1 MRNFFSIS
9 LVIFLFFGCSTQTEK
24 IAKENKEVFASHQSE
39 FLVKGMMCERGCTSY
54 LDNKISK
61 FNGVVNCDIDF
72 TQEKLFVD
80 YDNDILSSDKI
91 ISLVRQLNEGQ
102 YSLELLNDKVLNH
115 IESKNKLSNSKED
128 DISVVDFGFQLPNLA
143 HLFTN
148 WL

>member
-1 MRNFFSIS
+1 MRIFLPIS
-9 LVIFLFFGCSTQTEK
+9 LVFLLIIGCSTQSEKLSKQSTE
-24 IAKENKEVFASHQSE
+24 ILASHQSE

-61 FNGVVNCDIDF
+61 FNGVVNCNIDF
-72 TQEKLFVD
+72 TEEKLLVD
-80 YDNDILSSDKI
+80 YDNEILSSDKI
-91 ISLVRQLNEGQ
+91 ITLVNQLNEGQ
-102 YSLELLNDKVLNH
+102 YSLELLNDKALTN
-115 IESKNKLSNSKED
+115 IESENKLSSSKED

>member
-9 LVIFLFFGCSTQTEK
+9 LVIILFFGCSTQTEK
-24 IAKENKEVFASHQSE
+24 VSKENKEIFASHQSE